1 MKREGGFTLVEVLIS
16 VAILACGIMAVSR
29 VLLSLV
35 GALNYAEG
43 RMDANRLISNKIWE
57 LKDQARRT
65 KKWVKMRDAGK
76 LYGGVKVYDYEVSS
90 QALDPGNYLY
100 QVQVRLGWQASG
112 RKHVLDRFTYLVLP
126 RKKAGE

>member
-1 MKREGGFTLVEVLIS
+1 MKREGGFTLIEVLIS
-16 VAILACGIMAVSR
+16 VAILACGIIAVNR

-57 LKDQARRT
+57 LKDQTRRT
-65 KKWVKMRDAGK
+65 RKWVKMQDNGK

-90 QALDPGNYLY
+90 QALDPGNFLY
-100 QVQVRLGWQASG
+100 ELRVRLGWQSSG
-112 RKHVLDRFTYLVLP
+112 RKNVLDRFAYLVLP
-126 RKKAGE
+126 RRKVGE